1 MHKIAEY
8 GLIFIVS
15 VLLQVFLFD
24 NLTVSPYLYPLVYA
38 GCIILL
44 PANIDRAL
52 LLILSFALGLSVDLL
67 SGMARPQHHSR
78 HGYGIPAPCT
88 AQPDRRQGCGPG
100 GFHAV
105 AAQHGTHE
113 MAAVMRRRP
122 FAVHCTV
129 FFLFEAMTFKYFGFT
144 LLRIAGSTVTTTL
157 LVWFAASLLPTGR
170 SHGSQT

>member
-67 SGMARPQHHSR
+67 SGMAGLNTIAATATGFLRPALFSLTVGKDAAR
-78 HGYGIPAPCT
+78 EVSCRCRSTRDA
-88 AQPDRRQGCGPG
+88 RNGC
-100 GFHAV
+100 
-105 AAQHGTHE
+105 
-113 MAAVMRRRP
+113 VMRRRP
-122 FAVHCTV
+122 SPYTV
-129 FFLFEAMTFKYFGFT
+129 RSSFFSK
-144 LLRIAGSTVTTTL
+144 R
-157 LVWFAASLLPTGR
+157 
-170 SHGSQT
+170 

>member
-67 SGMARPQHHSR
+67 SGMAGLNTIAATATGFLRPALFSLTVGKDAAR
-78 HGYGIPAPCT
+78 E
-88 AQPDRRQGCGPG
+88 
-100 GFHAV
+100 GFMPLPLNT
-105 AAQHGTHE
+105 GR
-113 MAAVMRRRP
+113 MAALCGGDPRR
-122 FAVHCTV
+122 
-129 FFLFEAMTFKYFGFT
+129 T
-144 LLRIAGSTVTTTL
+144 LYGLLSFRSDDLQILRIHFTENSRQHRNDHASG
-157 LVWFAASLLPTGR
+157 LVR
-170 SHGSQT
+170 R

>member
-1 MHKIAEY
+1 M
-8 GLIFIVS
+8 
-15 VLLQVFLFD
+15 LLQVFLFD

-67 SGMARPQHHSR
+67 SGMAGLNTIAATATGFLRPALFSLTVGKDAAR
-78 HGYGIPAPCT
+78 E
-88 AQPDRRQGCGPG
+88 
-100 GFHAV
+100 GFMPLPLNTGRTKWLRY
-105 AAQHGTHE
+105 AAATL
-113 MAAVMRRRP
+113 
-122 FAVHCTV
+122 AVHCTV

>member
-67 SGMARPQHHSR
+67 SGMAGLNTIAATATGFLRPALFSL
-78 HGYGIPAPCT
+78 
-88 AQPDRRQGCGPG
+88 
-100 GFHAV
+100 
-105 AAQHGTHE
+105 
-113 MAAVMRRRP
+113 
-122 FAVHCTV
+122 TV
-129 FFLFEAMTFKYFGFT
+129 GKY
-144 LLRIAGSTVTTTL
+144 AGKSINTIVD
-157 LVWFAASLLPTGR
+157 VYDY
-170 SHGSQT
+170 